1 MCLTPSAGS
10 ADAFPFA
17 VLTETGYASFMGHC
31 PDTIKRLIDRF
42 TQQSDQI
49 RSPDYNETLIRIDY
63 INPLMSE
70 LGWDIDNHQGFA
82 ERYREVVHEDRV
94 RVAGQTKAPDY
105 SFRIGGQRKFFLEAK
120 KPAVD
125 IRNNWEPAY
134 QLRRYAW
141 SAKLACSLLTDF
153 EEFAI
158 YDTRIAPRQLGA
170 ANLVS

>member
-1 MCLTPSAGS
+1 
-10 ADAFPFA
+10 
-17 VLTETGYASFMGHC
+17 MGHC

-42 TQQSDQI
+42 AQQSDQI

-125 IRNNWEPAY
+125 IKNNWEPGHF
-134 QLRRYAW
+134 RRIEHPHRRRWEGAW
-141 SAKLACSLLTDF
+141 N
-153 EEFAI
+153 
-158 YDTRIAPRQLGA
+158 RIAECRRATRHA
-170 ANLVS
+170 AREKLDR